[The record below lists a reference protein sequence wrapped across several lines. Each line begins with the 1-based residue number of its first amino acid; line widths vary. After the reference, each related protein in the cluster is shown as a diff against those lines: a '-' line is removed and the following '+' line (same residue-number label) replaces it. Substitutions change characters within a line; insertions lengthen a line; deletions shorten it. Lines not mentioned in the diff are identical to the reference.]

1 MTPNSGARRRLETP
15 VKIEETVPGYNDRD
29 RLQYPG
35 SPSQYIYE
43 SIDSPQVIIFLIFF
57 NAKLLF
63 FN

>member
-1 MTPNSGARRRLETP
+1 MTPNNGVRRRLETP
-15 VKIEETVPGYNDRD
+15 VKIEETIPGYNDRD
-29 RLQYPG
+29 RLHYPG

-57 NAKLLF
+57 KDKLLS